1 MNRDPIKEKTMLKK
15 IFSYQIVLYVFS
27 TLAFSV
33 EVDTSYSVKWS
44 NTPWGGGGLI
54 PAGPPWN
61 MVGPFDF
68 DGDGFGDFVVSS
80 SYAGE
85 FCNGVYHYEAAGN
98 DSLELKWVYTFYDLS
113 CSYDAYSSVA
123 VGDIDGDGNQ
133 EILSLVDTSPGV
145 SGQKGLQVFEWSPD
159 SLSFLSQPTYTWD
172 MGLDSVWEASQIYV
186 EDLDNDSKEEIIVSV
201 MDGPWSQL
209 GLGGTSR
216 LMIFELESATDDS
229 ATFNIEYIDEVWS
242 NWSGYNISVGDLD
255 NDGLKEIY
263 TVGYEYFHL
272 IIHESTGEDEYAYQT
287 DFYISSEL
295 YERANQGIVVTDIDA
310 NGENEMV
317 CLTSGVNSL
326 AGELLTPGSFFIAS
340 GVGDVSS
347 LSYSN
352 FNLFSSYDGGLRQ
365 VAVGDADGDGNLNI
379 YLAGHYDEAVYD
391 WEYGGG
397 DPMDP
402 NNYVEKAIFMDD
414 TTDNFTPGNDQG
426 RVRVAKLFAG
436 DIDNDGSGDI
446 VFTSASFAA
455 DKPHLYMIEHSGTLG
470 ALEENPS
477 IPNKISISQNYP
489 NPFNP
494 ETRFQYNIPVDG
506 VVSIKVYDILGKKI
520 KTLVNQWKSAGVHN
534 ETWSGQNDNNQV
546 VSSGVYFYQVKV
558 GDEQITKKM
567 ILSK

>member
-15 IFSYQIVLYVFS
+15 IFSYQIVLCVFS
-27 TLAFSV
+27 TLAFAV
-33 EVDTSYSVKWS
+33 EMDTSYSVKWS

-133 EILSLVDTSPGV
+133 EILSLVDTSPGI
-145 SGQKGLQVFEWSPD
+145 SGQKGFQVFEWSPD

-229 ATFNIEYIDEVWS
+229 ASFNIEYIDEVWS

-295 YERANQGIVVTDIDA
+295 YERANQGIIVTDIDA
-310 NGENEMV
+310 NGENEMI

-365 VAVGDADGDGNLNI
+365 VAVGDADGDGSLNI

-426 RVRVAKLFAG
+426 RVRVAKLFTG

-455 DKPHLYMIEHSGTLG
+455 DKPHLYMIEHSGTLE
-470 ALEENPS
+470 ASEESPS

-506 VVSIKVYDILGKKI
+506 IVSIKVYDILGNKI
-520 KTLVNQWKSAGVHN
+520 KTLVNQWKSAGIHN
-534 ETWSGQNDNNQV
+534 EIWSGQNDNNQM

>member
-1 MNRDPIKEKTMLKK
+1 MLKK

-27 TLAFSV
+27 TLAFAV
-33 EVDTSYSVKWS
+33 EMDTSYSVKWS

-145 SGQKGLQVFEWSPD
+145 SGQKGLQIFEWSPD

-172 MGLDSVWEASQIYV
+172 LGLDSVWEASQIYV

-216 LMIFELESATDDS
+216 LMIFEFESATDDS
-229 ATFNIEYIDEVWS
+229 AIFNIEYIDEVWS

-310 NGENEMV
+310 NGENEMI

-365 VAVGDADGDGNLNI
+365 VAVGDVDGDGSLNI

-402 NNYVEKAIFMDD
+402 NNYVEKVIFMDD

-426 RVRVAKLFAG
+426 KVRVAKLFTG

-455 DKPHLYMIEHSGTLG
+455 DKPHLYMIEHSGTLE
-470 ALEENPS
+470 ALEENSS

-494 ETRFQYNIPVDG
+494 ETRFQYNIPADG
-506 VVSIKVYDILGKKI
+506 VVSINVYDILGKKI
-520 KTLVNQWKSAGVHN
+520 KTLVNQLKSAGVYT
-534 ETWSGQNDNNQV
+534 ETWSGQNDNNQM

-558 GDEQITKKM
+558 GDKQITKKM
-567 ILSK
+567 IFSK

>member
-15 IFSYQIVLYVFS
+15 IFSYQIVLCVFS
-27 TLAFSV
+27 TLAFAV
-33 EVDTSYSVKWS
+33 EMDTSYSVKWS

-133 EILSLVDTSPGV
+133 EILSLVDTSPGI

-229 ATFNIEYIDEVWS
+229 ANFNIEYIDEVWS

-295 YERANQGIVVTDIDA
+295 YERANQGIIVTDIDA
-310 NGENEMV
+310 NGENEMI

-365 VAVGDADGDGNLNI
+365 VAVGDADGDGSLNI

-426 RVRVAKLFAG
+426 RVRVAKLFTG

-455 DKPHLYMIEHSGTLG
+455 DKPHLYMIEYSGILG
-470 ALEENPS
+470 ASEENPS

-506 VVSIKVYDILGKKI
+506 IVSIKVYDILGKKI

-534 ETWSGQNDNNQV
+534 EIWSGQNDNNQM

>member
-27 TLAFSV
+27 TLAFAV

-272 IIHESTGEDEYAYQT
+272 IIHENTGEDEYAYQN

-295 YERANQGIVVTDIDA
+295 YERANQGIVITDIDA

-534 ETWSGQNDNNQV
+534 EIWSGQNDNNQM

>member
-1 MNRDPIKEKTMLKK
+1 MNRGPIKEKTMLKK
-15 IFSYQIVLYVFS
+15 IFSYQIVLCVFS
-27 TLAFSV
+27 TLAFAV
-33 EVDTSYSVKWS
+33 EMDTSYSVKWS

-133 EILSLVDTSPGV
+133 EILSLVDTSPGI

-229 ATFNIEYIDEVWS
+229 ANFNIEYIDEVWS

-295 YERANQGIVVTDIDA
+295 YERANQGIVITDIDA

-365 VAVGDADGDGNLNI
+365 VAVGDADGDGSLNI

-426 RVRVAKLFAG
+426 RVRVAKLFTG

-506 VVSIKVYDILGKKI
+506 IVSIKVYDILGKKI

-534 ETWSGQNDNNQV
+534 EIWSGQNDNNQM

>member
-1 MNRDPIKEKTMLKK
+1 MLKK

-27 TLAFSV
+27 TLAFAV
-33 EVDTSYSVKWS
+33 EMDTSYSVKWS

-145 SGQKGLQVFEWSPD
+145 SGQKGLQIFEWSPD

-172 MGLDSVWEASQIYV
+172 LGLDSVWEASQIYV

-216 LMIFELESATDDS
+216 LMIFEFESATDDS
-229 ATFNIEYIDEVWS
+229 AIFNIEYIDEVWS

-310 NGENEMV
+310 NGENEMI

-365 VAVGDADGDGNLNI
+365 VAVGDVDGDGSLNI

-426 RVRVAKLFAG
+426 KVRVAKLFTG

-455 DKPHLYMIEHSGTLG
+455 DKPHLYMIEHSGTLE
-470 ALEENPS
+470 ALEENSS

-494 ETRFQYNIPVDG
+494 ETRFQYNIPADG
-506 VVSIKVYDILGKKI
+506 VVSINVYDILGKKI
-520 KTLVNQWKSAGVHN
+520 KTLVNQLKAAGVHT
-534 ETWSGQNDNNQV
+534 ETWSGQNDNNQM

-567 ILSK
+567 IFSK

>member
-15 IFSYQIVLYVFS
+15 IFSYQIVLCLFS
-27 TLAFSV
+27 TLAFAV
-33 EVDTSYSVKWS
+33 EMDTSYSVKWS

-98 DSLELKWVYTFYDLS
+98 DSLELKWVYTFYGLS

-145 SGQKGLQVFEWSPD
+145 SGQKGLQIFEWSPD

-229 ATFNIEYIDEVWS
+229 AIFNIEYTDEVWS

-310 NGENEMV
+310 NGENEMI

-365 VAVGDADGDGNLNI
+365 VAVGDADGDGSLNI

-426 RVRVAKLFAG
+426 RVRVAKLFTG

-455 DKPHLYMIEHSGTLG
+455 DKPHLYMIEHSGTLV
-470 ALEENPS
+470 ASEENPS

-506 VVSIKVYDILGKKI
+506 IVSIEVYDILGKKI

-534 ETWSGQNDNNQV
+534 EIWSGQNDNNQM

>member
-1 MNRDPIKEKTMLKK
+1 MLKK
-15 IFSYQIVLYVFS
+15 IIKHQVILYVFC
-27 TLAFSV
+27 TSV
-33 EVDTSYSVKWS
+33 FAVDMDTAYTVKWS

-68 DGDGFGDFVVSS
+68 DGDGFGDFIVSS

-85 FCNGVYHYEAAGN
+85 FCNGVYHYEAASN
-98 DSLELKWVYTFYDLS
+98 DSIELKWVYTFYDLS

-133 EILSLVDTSPGV
+133 EVQSLVDTSPGV
-145 SGQKGLQVFEWSPD
+145 SGQKGLQIFEWSPD

-172 MGLDSVWEASQIYV
+172 MGLDSVWEAGQIYV

-216 LMIFELESATDDS
+216 LMIFELESIVEDS
-229 ATFNIEYIDEVWS
+229 ATFNLEYVDEVWS

-272 IIHESTGEDEYAYQT
+272 IVHENTGEDQYAYQT
-287 DFYISSEL
+287 DFYVSSEL
-295 YERANQGIVVTDIDA
+295 YERANQGIIVTDIDG
-310 NGENEMV
+310 NGGNEMI

-326 AGELLTPGSFFIAS
+326 AGELLTPGSFFIAN
-340 GVGDVSS
+340 GVGDVSN

-365 VAVGDADGDGNLNI
+365 VAIGDADGDGNLNI

-391 WEYGGG
+391 WEYGEG
-397 DPMDP
+397 DPTDP
-402 NNYVEKAIFMDD
+402 SNYVEKMIFMDD

-426 RVRVAKLFAG
+426 RVRVAKLFSG
-436 DIDNDGSGDI
+436 DIDNDGNGDI
-446 VFTSASFAA
+446 VFSSASFAT
-455 DKPHLYMIEHSGTLG
+455 DKPHLYMIEHGGTLDVS
-470 ALEENPS
+470 EENS
-477 IPNKISISQNYP
+477 LVPNEVVISQNYP

-494 ETRFQYNIPVDG
+494 ETTLQYSISADEL
-506 VVSIKVYDILGKKI
+506 VSIKVYDILGNKI
-520 KTLVNQWKSAGVHN
+520 KTLIEQWKSAGAHTEMWN
-534 ETWSGQNDNNQV
+534 GQNDNSQA
-546 VSSGVYFYQVKV
+546 VSSGVYFYQIKV
-558 GDEQITKKM
+558 GDKQVTKKM
-567 ILSK
+567 IFAK

>member
-1 MNRDPIKEKTMLKK
+1 MNRGTIRGTDMLKEFIK
-15 IFSYQIVLYVFS
+15 HQVILYVFC
-27 TLAFSV
+27 TSV
-33 EVDTSYSVKWS
+33 FAVDMDTAYTVKWS
-44 NTPWGGGGLI
+44 NIPWGGGGLI

-68 DGDGFGDFVVSS
+68 DGDGLGDFVVSS

-85 FCNGVYHYEAAGN
+85 FCNGVYHYEAASN
-98 DSLELKWVYTFYDLS
+98 DSIELKWVYTFYDLS

-133 EILSLVDTSPGV
+133 EVLSLVDTSPGV
-145 SGQKGLQVFEWSPD
+145 PGQKGLQIFEWSPD

-172 MGLDSVWEASQIYV
+172 MGLDSVWEAGQIYV

-216 LMIFELESATDDS
+216 LMIFELESIVEDS
-229 ATFNIEYIDEVWS
+229 AIFNLEYMDEVWS

-255 NDGLKEIY
+255 NDGFKEIY

-272 IIHESTGEDEYAYQT
+272 IVHENTGEDQYAYQT
-287 DFYISSEL
+287 DFYVSSEL
-295 YERANQGIVVTDIDA
+295 YERANQGIIVTDID
-310 NGENEMV
+310 GDGGSEMI

-326 AGELLTPGSFFIAS
+326 AGELLTPGSFFIAN
-340 GVGDVSS
+340 GVGDVSN

-365 VAVGDADGDGNLNI
+365 VSIGDADGDGNLNI

-397 DPMDP
+397 DPTDP
-402 NNYVEKAIFMDD
+402 NNYVEKMIFMDD

-426 RVRVAKLFAG
+426 RVRVAKLFSG
-436 DIDNDGSGDI
+436 DIDNDGNGDI
-446 VFTSASFAA
+446 VFSSASFAA
-455 DKPHLYMIEHSGTLG
+455 DKPHLYMIEHGGTL
-470 ALEENPS
+470 EVSEKNPLV
-477 IPNKISISQNYP
+477 PNEVIISQNYP

-494 ETRFQYNIPVDG
+494 ETTLQYNIPADG
-506 VVSIKVYDILGKKI
+506 LVSIKVYDILGNKI
-520 KTLVNQWKSAGVHN
+520 KTLIEHWKSAGAHTEMWN
-534 ETWSGQNDNNQV
+534 GQNDNSQV
-546 VSSGVYFYQVKV
+546 VSSGVYFYQIKA
-558 GDEQITKKM
+558 GDKQVTKKM
-567 ILSK
+567 IFAK

>member
-1 MNRDPIKEKTMLKK
+1 MNRGPIKEKTMLKK
-15 IFSYQIVLYVFS
+15 IFSYQIVLCVFS
-27 TLAFSV
+27 TLAFAV
-33 EVDTSYSVKWS
+33 EMDTSYSVKWS

-133 EILSLVDTSPGV
+133 EILSLVDTSPGI
-145 SGQKGLQVFEWSPD
+145 SGQKGFQVFEWSPD

-229 ATFNIEYIDEVWS
+229 AIFNIEYIDEVWS

-255 NDGLKEIY
+255 NDGLNEIY

-295 YERANQGIVVTDIDA
+295 YERANQGIVVADIDA
-310 NGENEMV
+310 NGENEMI

-365 VAVGDADGDGNLNI
+365 VAVGDADGDGSLNI

-426 RVRVAKLFAG
+426 RVRVAKLFTG

-455 DKPHLYMIEHSGTLG
+455 DKPHLYMIEHSGILG
-470 ALEENPS
+470 ASEENPS

-494 ETRFQYNIPVDG
+494 ETRFQYYIPVDG
-506 VVSIKVYDILGKKI
+506 IVLIKVYDILGKKI

-534 ETWSGQNDNNQV
+534 EIWSGQNDNNQM

>member
-1 MNRDPIKEKTMLKK
+1 M
-15 IFSYQIVLYVFS
+15 
-27 TLAFSV
+27 
-33 EVDTSYSVKWS
+33 
-44 NTPWGGGGLI
+44 
-54 PAGPPWN
+54 
-61 MVGPFDF
+61 
-68 DGDGFGDFVVSS
+68 
-80 SYAGE
+80 
-85 FCNGVYHYEAAGN
+85 
-98 DSLELKWVYTFYDLS
+98 
-113 CSYDAYSSVA
+113 
-123 VGDIDGDGNQ
+123 GDIDGDGNQ

-145 SGQKGLQVFEWSPD
+145 SGQKGFQVFEWSPD

-229 ATFNIEYIDEVWS
+229 ANFNIEYTDEVWS

-295 YERANQGIVVTDIDA
+295 YERANQGIIVTDIDA
-310 NGENEMV
+310 NGENEMI

-365 VAVGDADGDGNLNI
+365 VAVGDADGDGSLNI

-426 RVRVAKLFAG
+426 RVRVAKLFTG

-455 DKPHLYMIEHSGTLG
+455 DKPHLYMIEHSGILG
-470 ALEENPS
+470 ASEENPS

-506 VVSIKVYDILGKKI
+506 IVSIKVYDILGKKI

-534 ETWSGQNDNNQV
+534 EIWSGQNDNNQM

>member
-15 IFSYQIVLYVFS
+15 IVSYQIVLCVFS
-27 TLAFSV
+27 TLAFAV
-33 EVDTSYSVKWS
+33 EMDTSYSVKWS

-216 LMIFELESATDDS
+216 LMIFELESTTNDS
-229 ATFNIEYIDEVWS
+229 AIFNTEYIDEVWS

-272 IIHESTGEDEYAYQT
+272 IIHENAGEDEYAYQT

-310 NGENEMV
+310 NGENEMI

-326 AGELLTPGSFFIAS
+326 AGELLAPGSFFIAS
-340 GVGDVSS
+340 GVGDVSG

-352 FNLFSSYDGGLRQ
+352 FTLFSSYDGGLRQ
-365 VAVGDADGDGNLNI
+365 VAVGDADGDGNSNI

-455 DKPHLYMIEHSGTLG
+455 DKPHLYMIEHSSTLG
-470 ALEENPS
+470 ALEENLS

-506 VVSIKVYDILGKKI
+506 IVSIKVYDILGKKI

-534 ETWSGQNDNNQV
+534 EIWSGQNDNNQM
-546 VSSGVYFYQVKV
+546 VSSGVYFCQVKV

>member
-27 TLAFSV
+27 TLAFAV
-33 EVDTSYSVKWS
+33 EMDTSYSVKWS

-172 MGLDSVWEASQIYV
+172 MGLDSVWEASQIHV

-216 LMIFELESATDDS
+216 LMIFELESATGDS
-229 ATFNIEYIDEVWS
+229 AIFNTEYIDEVWS

-255 NDGLKEIY
+255 NDGLKEVY

-295 YERANQGIVVTDIDA
+295 YERANQGIVITDIDA

-326 AGELLTPGSFFIAS
+326 DGELLTPGSFFIAS

-365 VAVGDADGDGNLNI
+365 VAVGDADGDGSLNI

-402 NNYVEKAIFMDD
+402 NSYVEKVIFMDD

-426 RVRVAKLFAG
+426 RVRVAKLFTG

-455 DKPHLYMIEHSGTLG
+455 DKPHLYMIEHSSTLR
-470 ALEENPS
+470 ALEKNLS

-494 ETRFQYNIPVDG
+494 ETGFQYSIPADG
-506 VVSIKVYDILGKKI
+506 LVSIKVYDILGKKI

-534 ETWSGQNDNNQV
+534 EIWSGQNDKNQV

>member
-15 IFSYQIVLYVFS
+15 IFSYQIVLCVFS
-27 TLAFSV
+27 TLAFAV
-33 EVDTSYSVKWS
+33 EMDTSYSVKWS

-68 DGDGFGDFVVSS
+68 DGNGFGDFVVSS
-80 SYAGE
+80 SYAEE

-98 DSLELKWVYTFYDLS
+98 DSLDLKWVYTFYDLS

-133 EILSLVDTSPGV
+133 EILSLVDTSPGI
-145 SGQKGLQVFEWSPD
+145 SGQKGFQVFEWSPD

-229 ATFNIEYIDEVWS
+229 AIFNIEYIDEVWS

-310 NGENEMV
+310 NGENEMI

-347 LSYSN
+347 LSYS
-352 FNLFSSYDGGLRQ
+352 
-365 VAVGDADGDGNLNI
+365 
-379 YLAGHYDEAVYD
+379 VYD

-426 RVRVAKLFAG
+426 RVRVAKLFTG

-455 DKPHLYMIEHSGTLG
+455 DKPHLYMIEHSGTLE
-470 ALEENPS
+470 ASEESPS

-506 VVSIKVYDILGKKI
+506 IVSIKVYDILGKKI

-534 ETWSGQNDNNQV
+534 EIWSGQNDNNQM

>member
-15 IFSYQIVLYVFS
+15 IFSYQIVLCVFS
-27 TLAFSV
+27 TLAFAV
-33 EVDTSYSVKWS
+33 EMDTSYSVKWS

-133 EILSLVDTSPGV
+133 EILSLVDTSPGI
-145 SGQKGLQVFEWSPD
+145 SGQKGFQVFEWSPD

-186 EDLDNDSKEEIIVSV
+186 EDLDNDSKEERVVSV

-229 ATFNIEYIDEVWS
+229 ANFNIEYTDEVWS

-295 YERANQGIVVTDIDA
+295 YERANQGIIVTDIDA
-310 NGENEMV
+310 NGENEMI

-365 VAVGDADGDGNLNI
+365 VAVGDADGDGSLNI

-426 RVRVAKLFAG
+426 RVRVAKLFTG
-436 DIDNDGSGDI
+436 DVDNDGSGDI

-455 DKPHLYMIEHSGTLG
+455 DKPHLYMIEHSGILG
-470 ALEENPS
+470 ASEENPS

-506 VVSIKVYDILGKKI
+506 IVSIKVYDILGNKI
-520 KTLVNQWKSAGVHN
+520 KTLVNQWKSAGIHN
-534 ETWSGQNDNNQV
+534 EIWSGQNDNNQM